1 MIPSAGILAAPPYS
15 GTPPAAPP
23 SAHLRPDGRRRRPA
37 GGRAVHDAG
46 GVSAQGGLVG
56 GECAVTA
63 SMPMPLLMVDDLRG
77 PSRRGLVCAH
87 REGLLQSQLT
97 NKDVVPTAKSAH

>member
-1 MIPSAGILAAPPYS
+1 MLLRIPARRVLSPLSAQ
-15 GTPPAAPP
+15 
-23 SAHLRPDGRRRRPA
+23 LRPDGRHCRPA
-37 GGRAVHDAG
+37 GGVRAARDAG
-46 GVSAQGGLVG
+46 SVSAQGGLVG

-97 NKDVVPTAKSAH
+97 NKDVVPPAKSAH